1 MDKYYTYLTLEGD
14 TFDCIALDFYNE
26 ETKSSVIISANPQY
40 RKVITFSA
48 GIELK
53 IPIIE
58 QSASESLPPWKRV

>member
-26 ETKSSVIISANPQY
+26 ETKSSTIISANLEH
-40 RKVITFSA
+40 RKVITFKA
-48 GIELK
+48 GVELK

-58 QSASESLPPWKRV
+58 QEAASSLPPWKRV